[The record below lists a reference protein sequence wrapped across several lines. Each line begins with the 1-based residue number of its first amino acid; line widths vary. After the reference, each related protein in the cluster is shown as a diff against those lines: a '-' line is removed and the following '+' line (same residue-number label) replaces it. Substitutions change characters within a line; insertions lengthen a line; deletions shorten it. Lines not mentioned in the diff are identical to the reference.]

1 MRKLIKFLVCAVCAG
16 FVMMMTTVCYPDQG
30 EEIKFFIDVTYINGS
45 HINETI
51 KFTANMENKGVTVKP
66 GGMGKG
72 VLTVTGLVSSGR
84 KHVSIT
90 AQVIND
96 SNGNKPP
103 EHKMYDVKIPD
114 DGNRAKLTVVYP
126 FH

>member
-1 MRKLIKFLVCAVCAG
+1 MKKLIKFLMCAMCTV
-16 FVMMMTTVCYPDQG
+16 FVMTMTTSCYPDQG

-45 HINETI
+45 HMNETI
-51 KFTANMENKGVTVKP
+51 KFTANTENKSVTVKP

-84 KHVSIT
+84 KRVSIA
-90 AQVIND
+90 AQVVND
-96 SNGNKPP
+96 SNGNNPP
-103 EHKMYDVKIPD
+103 EYKGYDVKIPD